1 MAPSRPQSAP
11 AAQDRDRRVR
21 RTKAQLRQALTELL
35 REKDLRSITVREL
48 TERADVNRGTFYAHY
63 KDIYDMLEQC
73 EAQLFDS
80 LGALL
85 SGYTAQQLQGDLSP
99 VLEEVFLFVEDNRDL
114 IPILLTGQAK
124 DPFFQRLYAVIREK
138 CAGDW
143 RGAYP
148 VGTEEAGFAYALE
161 FVVSGTVGLIQTWM
175 HNGLQPPAREM
186 AVFTGRLIQQGLTSL

>member
-1 MAPSRPQSAP
+1 MSASNPPASP
-11 AAQDRDRRVR
+11 AAQDQDRRVR
-21 RTKAQLRQALTELL
+21 RTKARLRQALTELL

-48 TERADVNRGTFYAHY
+48 TDRADVNRGTFYAHY

-73 EAQLFDS
+73 ETQLFDA
-80 LGALL
+80 LGELL
-85 SGYTAQQLQGDLSP
+85 SGYTARQLQGDLSP

-124 DPFFQRLYAVIREK
+124 DPFFQRLYTVIREK

-148 VGTEEAGFAYALE
+148 VDPEEAGFAYALE
-161 FVVSGTVGLIQTWM
+161 FVVSGTVGLVQAWM

-186 AVFTGRLIQQGLTSL
+186 AVFTGRLIQQGLISL

>member
-1 MAPSRPQSAP
+1 MSRSMSPAP
-11 AAQDRDRRVR
+11 QDPDRRVR
-21 RTKAQLRQALTELL
+21 RTKARLRQALTQLL

-48 TERADVNRGTFYAHY
+48 TDLADVNRGTFYAHY
-63 KDIYDMLEQC
+63 KDIYDMLEQY
-73 EAQLFDS
+73 ENQLFDALS
-80 LGALL
+80 ELL
-85 SGYTAQQLQGDLSP
+85 SGYTARQLQGDLSP

-148 VGTEEAGFAYALE
+148 VGTEEENFAYALE
-161 FVVSGTVGLIQTWM
+161 FLVSGTVGLIQTWM
-175 HNGLQPPAREM
+175 LNGLHPPAGEM
-186 AVFTGRLIQQGLTSL
+186 ARFTGRLIQQGLASL

>member
-1 MAPSRPQSAP
+1 MTPSRPQSAP

-80 LGALL
+80 LG
-85 SGYTAQQLQGDLSP
+85 S
-99 VLEEVFLFVEDNRDL
+99 RR
-114 IPILLTGQAK
+114 AK
-124 DPFFQRLYAVIREK
+124 R
-138 CAGDW
+138 
-143 RGAYP
+143 
-148 VGTEEAGFAYALE
+148 
-161 FVVSGTVGLIQTWM
+161 S
-175 HNGLQPPAREM
+175 
-186 AVFTGRLIQQGLTSL
+186 